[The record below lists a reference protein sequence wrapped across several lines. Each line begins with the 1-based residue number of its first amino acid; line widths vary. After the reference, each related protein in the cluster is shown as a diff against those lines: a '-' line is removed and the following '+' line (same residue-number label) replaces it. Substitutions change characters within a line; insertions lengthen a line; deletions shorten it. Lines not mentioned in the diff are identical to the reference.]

1 LSPCPAPM
9 KPIVP
14 DTAIHWMIHIDTQD
28 PIPYISR
35 NEKQLL
41 SGFAASGGRKEFRC
55 LKEVQIAATV

>member
-1 LSPCPAPM
+1 M